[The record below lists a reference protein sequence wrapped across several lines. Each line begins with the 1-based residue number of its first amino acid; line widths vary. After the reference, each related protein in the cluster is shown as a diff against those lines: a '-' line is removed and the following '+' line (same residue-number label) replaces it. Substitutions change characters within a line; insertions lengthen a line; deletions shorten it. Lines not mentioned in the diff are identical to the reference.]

1 MQTLKIMKGNQ
12 ERIAALI
19 FLPDSFDYL
28 LITCHGF
35 REEKKTAIVSVL
47 LPGRLMSWEW
57 GCWPSIL
64 PDQGE

>member
-1 MQTLKIMKGNQ
+1 MQTLKIMKENQ

-19 FLPDSFDYL
+19 FLPDSFDHL
-28 LITCHGF
+28 PITCHGF

-47 LPGRLMSWEW
+47 LPEINELEW